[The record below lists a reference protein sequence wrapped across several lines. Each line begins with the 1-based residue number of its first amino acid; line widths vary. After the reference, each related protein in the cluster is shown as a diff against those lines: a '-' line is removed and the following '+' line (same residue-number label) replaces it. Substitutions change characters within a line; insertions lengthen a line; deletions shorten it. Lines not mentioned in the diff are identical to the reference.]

1 MSTTS
6 FFFSMDGFQKY
17 DSIETVFATLRGG
30 AYSSANES
38 SVSKFRQ
45 LNMIEKKIIGR

>member
-1 MSTTS
+1 
-6 FFFSMDGFQKY
+6 MDGFQKY
-17 DSIETVFATLRGG
+17 DSIETVFATLRGD

-45 LNMIEKKIIGR
+45 LNMIEKIIGR